1 MRPQSA
7 SFVREELS
15 PATTELLYWIDGGQ
29 EWKVAKVAVADTD
42 SPDSVVLAH
51 EHGRVNIVH

>member
-15 PATTELLYWIDGGQ
+15 PVASELLYWIDDGQ
-29 EWKVAKVAVADTD
+29 EWKVAKVAVAGTD
-42 SPDSVVLAH
+42 SADSVLAH
-51 EHGRVNIVH
+51 EHGRVKIVH